1 MAGLRGQQ
9 EQVTSCNG
17 KVTRCEGRLGG
28 KEEQAGW
35 EALIPTDGSGE
46 RKQEG
51 EG

>member
-1 MAGLRGQQ
+1 M
-9 EQVTSCNG
+9 TSHDE
-17 KVTRCEGRLGG
+17 KVTGYEGRLGG

-35 EALIPTDGSGE
+35 EALIPIDGSKE